1 MYFFFMLNWGLSG
14 RIHFPRAPHLR
25 LFTLVVDTNVRN
37 STMRCFYI
45 YQRGQTIAVVCP
57 FVLRLRGKQQIFE
70 GFDAPKKF
78 LKTLIRRSYTHI
90 DLLR

>member
-1 MYFFFMLNWGLSG
+1 MLVVDRKINWCLSG
-14 RIHFPRAPHLR
+14 RIHFPERPILC
-25 LFTLVVDTNVRN
+25 LFTLVVDGNVRN

-57 FVLRLRGKQQIFE
+57 FE
-70 GFDAPKKF
+70 TP
-78 LKTLIRRSYTHI
+78 TRRSCTHI

>member
-1 MYFFFMLNWGLSG
+1 MINCCLAG

-37 STMRCFYI
+37 STLRCFYI

-57 FVLRLRGKQQIFE
+57 FE
-70 GFDAPKKF
+70 TP
-78 LKTLIRRSYTHI
+78 TRRFRPHI